1 MPRGGPRPG
10 SGRPRLP
17 PDQTIIGTRP
27 QLNEDDKAALSGLP
41 KSTDRARI
49 IDGEL
54 VLPPNWQLP
63 LEYLVTAMNDP
74 TASDARRDRIALG
87 LAPYLHARKAE
98 VGVGAR
104 QKAEEQAKRAGD
116 GTEWAGILRT
126 AA

>member
-1 MPRGGPRPG
+1 MPRGGPRPN

-17 PDQTIIGTRP
+17 PNQTIMGTRP
-27 QLNEDDKAALSGLP
+27 QLNKDDRAALSGLP
-41 KSTDRARI
+41 KSMDRARI

-54 VLPPNWQLP
+54 VLPPGWMTP

-98 VGVGAR
+98 VGIGAK

>member
-1 MPRGGPRPG
+1 MSRGGPRPG

-27 QLNEDDKAALSGLP
+27 QLNEADRAALSDLP

-49 IDGEL
+49 VDGEL

-98 VGVGAR
+98 VGIGAR
-104 QKAEEQAKRAGD
+104 QKAEDAARKAGAD
-116 GTEWAGILRT
+116 TPWASILRT

>member
-1 MPRGGPRPG
+1 MSRGGPRPN

-17 PDQTIIGTRP
+17 PNQTIIGTRP
-27 QLNEDDKAALSGLP
+27 QLNDTDKAALSGLP

-54 VLPPNWQLP
+54 VLPVGWQTP

-87 LAPYLHARKAE
+87 LAPYLHARRAE
-98 VGVGAR
+98 VGMGMK
-104 QKAEEQAKRAGD
+104 QKAEERAKRAGD